1 MTREQHSANS
11 EVRRRGLE
19 ARRALSTDEKIMAD
33 RSIAERLLGCAE
45 VVAAQTICIYL
56 PLPEEV
62 DTKPIIEQFF
72 RLKKTVVVPKVSG
85 DRLELHEISS
95 FSDLAPGAFGVL
107 EPNFHDTFVSASSVD
122 VFIVPGVAFD
132 KKGFRLG
139 WGKGYYDKLLTGVT
153 ASRIGLAYNAQL
165 IAQVPH
171 TS

>member
-1 MTREQHSANS
+1 MRVDDKKRANY
-11 EVRRRGLE
+11 
-19 ARRALSTDEKIMAD
+19 
-33 RSIAERLLGCAE
+33 SIADAVLKRSEILH
-45 VVAAQTICIYL
+45 AQTICIYL

-62 DTKPIIEQFF
+62 DTKPIIEEFF

-132 KKGFRLG
+132 KKGYRIG
-139 WGKGYYDKLLTGVT
+139 YGRGYYDKLLKEFNGKT
-153 ASRIGLAYNAQL
+153 IGLAFSLQIVNK
-165 IAQVPH
+165 IPKEEHDIRVDKVI
-171 TS
+171 TEG

>member
-62 DTKPIIEQFF
+62 DTKPIIEEFF

-85 DRLELHEISS
+85 DRLELHAISS
-95 FSDLAPGAFGVL
+95 FNNLQKGTFGVL
-107 EPNFHDTFVSASSVD
+107 EPSDSCPLIGIPEVD
-122 VFIVPGVAFD
+122 VFIVPGIAFD
-132 KKGFRLG
+132 TQGFRIG
-139 WGKGYYDKLLTGVT
+139 WGEGYYDT
-153 ASRIGLAYNAQL
+153 
-165 IAQVPH
+165 
-171 TS
+171 